1 MYKKKRI
8 IISLTSWP
16 KRIANVATVIGSL
29 LNQKL
34 MPDLIELN
42 LSLEEFHEKE
52 KNLPEELIDLIKN
65 NSQIEINWIEGN
77 DGVFKK
83 IIPTLKKF
91 YGEEYYLLS
100 VDDDY
105 IYRNDYV
112 ELMVNYINSFNSD
125 TFSLSRGR
133 VIGNRQIYKSICFQK
148 DFWEKLTQDVIN
160 TRIDDSYI
168 EYYLRKKGKNFSNYE
183 PKEIHNIRKAFNPV
197 FPNSHNT
204 ATGQYSIGD
213 IHRAKQ
219 AINRI
224 TFENEDD

>member
-1 MYKKKRI
+1 MYKEKRV
-8 IISLTSWP
+8 IISLTSWT
-16 KRIANVATVIGSL
+16 KRITNVATVIGSL

-42 LSLEEFHEKE
+42 LSLEEFPEKE

-100 VDDDY
+100 VDDDW
-105 IYRNDYV
+105 IYREDYIS
-112 ELMVNYINSFNSD
+112 LMIENLETRGGDSFC
-125 TFSLSRGR
+125 LSIAN
-133 VIGNRQIYKSICFQK
+133 VIGNRILYKSSCFK
-148 DFWEKLTQDVIN
+148 PDFWEKLTEDVIA
-160 TRIDDSYI
+160 TRIDDAYI
-168 EYYLRKKGKNFSNYE
+168 EYYLKAKGKKMTHFRPNDV
-183 PKEIHNIRKAFNPV
+183 KEITISFNPV
-197 FPNSHNT
+197 SPNSHNT
-204 ATGQYSIGD
+204 ATGQYSIDD
-213 IHRAKQ
+213 IYRANR